1 LDGGNLVRGK
11 QGMLGKQARIFYK
24 PKPKWPISAQVG
36 SRVIHGEAKDISP
49 FGAFI
54 RCRKPLNLNEIFDM
68 VVDTPAKSLNIQ
80 AEVVWSNI
88 YGPDDSITP
97 RGMGVRFVKISNEDR
112 KLIEK
117 ELGQYEIGKE
127 ASDFLDTLEIELGID

>member
-1 LDGGNLVRGK
+1 
-11 QGMLGKQARIFYK
+11 MLGKQARIFYK
-24 PKPKWPISAQVG
+24 PKPKWPISAHVG

-68 VVDTPAKSLNIQ
+68 VVDTPARSLNIQ

-97 RGMGVRFVKISNEDR
+97 RGMGVRFVKISSEDR
-112 KLIEK
+112 KVIEK
-117 ELGQYEIGKE
+117 EVGQYEIGRE
-127 ASDFLDTLEIELGID
+127 ASDFLDTLEIELGVD